1 MMGNL
6 LKKYR
11 LRLIIAV
18 VLIVGSVAGFVVH
31 QQRSKTA
38 DYGHLIGQWVRPDG
52 GYVLNIKSISLDGKI
67 EMAYLNPRPINVS
80 KAQANMKAGKIELLI
95 ELLDKY
101 YPGSYYTLTY
111 DSKSDRL
118 VGVYHHLGIGQNF
131 DIFFLRK
138 QGPS

>member
-1 MMGNL
+1 MGL
-6 LKKYR
+6 LHRKNR
-11 LRLIIAV
+11 WLLFIAGILTV
-18 VLIVGSVAGFVVH
+18 VCVTAFVVH
-31 QQRSKTA
+31 HQRSETA
-38 DYGHLIGQWVRPDG
+38 DYGRLIGQWVRPDG
-52 GYVLNIKSISLDGKI
+52 GYVLDIRNVQSDGKL
-67 EMAYLNPRPINVS
+67 EVAYLNPKQINVS
-80 KAQANMKAGKIELLI
+80 KAQANIKTGQIELFI
-95 ELLDKY
+95 ELRDKY